1 MRKNKNNNT
10 RYVRV
15 ALVSRL
21 RKKGVTHHEGRSVA
35 CLKNRELLEL
45 YNKVY
50 DKDFIYSKELFKTLG
65 WYKEPSKAR
74 PDVPTYVYLIGNAD
88 HEICKI
94 GVSSSPEKRLPGIQ
108 AGCPYGLEIL
118 ALKEGNRKLEKS
130 LHRRFSRN
138 RLYGEWFKL
147 TDEIRF
153 EFSI

>member
-10 RYVRV
+10 RYVRRGII
-15 ALVSRL
+15 SRL
-21 RKKGVTHHEGRSVA
+21 RKKGVTNHEGKPVSS
-35 CLKNRELLEL
+35 LKNRDLLEL

-74 PDVPTYVYLIGNAD
+74 PDVPTYVYLIGNMD

-94 GVSSSPEKRLPGIQ
+94 GVSSSPDKRLPGIQ

-130 LHRRFSRN
+130 LHKKFN
-138 RLYGEWFKL
+138 RWRMCGEWFKL